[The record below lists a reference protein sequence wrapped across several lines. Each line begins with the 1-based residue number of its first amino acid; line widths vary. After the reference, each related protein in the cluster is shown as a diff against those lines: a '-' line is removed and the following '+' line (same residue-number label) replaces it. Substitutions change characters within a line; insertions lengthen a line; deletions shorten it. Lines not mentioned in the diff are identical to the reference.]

1 MHYNSNR
8 CPFWDTLVFRPLLSS
23 VGLDNVRAMV
33 TGSAPITA
41 DNLLFL
47 RVLFLCGLTTSLT

>member
-8 CPFWDTLVFRPLLSS
+8 CPFWDALVFRPLLSS

-47 RVLFLCGLTTSLT
+47 IFYCASST